1 MTVAGKKKK
10 RSGLSGSALLADDR
24 RHILS
29 ADSNFFIREAYKTL
43 RTNTMFALAGQEGCK
58 IILVTSSLQGEGK
71 SISALNLAI
80 SFAEAENRVL
90 LIDCDL
96 RRPKLARLLRKSSRV
111 GLSNLLLDPSLLGE
125 VLIPGGVDR
134 LDVILSGD
142 IPPNPSELLG
152 SARMESLLAHLR
164 KRYDYVILDTPPVN
178 MVTDAVVLASKSD
191 GVLFVVRAGQSER
204 GPVTHAVEQLE
215 YAQAKLL
222 GFILDDVNGDGTR
235 YGYGKYKYQY
245 HKYSRYGYGRYGYG
259 YGYSSR
265 RNAPDGAQ
273 TGDGPS

>member
-1 MTVAGKKKK
+1 MADKKKK

-58 IILVTSSLQGEGK
+58 IILVTSALQGEGK

-111 GLSNLLLDPSLLGE
+111 GLSNVLLDPLQLGE
-125 VLIPGGVDR
+125 VILPGGVDR

-178 MVTDAVVLASKSD
+178 MVTDAVVLAPKSD

-265 RNAPDGAQ
+265 PKAPDGAQ

>member
-1 MTVAGKKKK
+1 MADKKKK

-29 ADSNFFIREAYKTL
+29 SDSNFFIREAYKTL

-58 IILVTSSLQGEGK
+58 IILVTSALQGEGK

-111 GLSNLLLDPSLLGE
+111 GLSNVLLDPSQLGE
-125 VLIPGGVDR
+125 VILPGGVDR

-178 MVTDAVVLASKSD
+178 MVTDAVVLAPKSD

-265 RNAPDGAQ
+265 PKAPDGAQ
-273 TGDGPS
+273 TGDSPP

>member
-1 MTVAGKKKK
+1 MPKGKRTS
-10 RSGLSGSALLADDR
+10 RSASVNQLAADR
-24 RHILS
+24 RCILTPKS
-29 ADSNFFIREAYKTL
+29 DFYIREAYKTL
-43 RTNTMFALAGQEGCK
+43 RTNTTFALAGEDGCK
-58 IILVTSSLQGEGK
+58 VILVTSSLQGEGK
-71 SISALNLAI
+71 SMTALNLAI

-191 GVLFVVRAGQSER
+191 GVLFVVRSGQSER

-265 RNAPDGAQ
+265 PNAPNGAQ
-273 TGDGPS
+273 TGDSPP

>member
-1 MTVAGKKKK
+1 MADKKKK

-29 ADSNFFIREAYKTL
+29 SDSNFFIREAYKTL

-58 IILVTSSLQGEGK
+58 IILVTSALQGEGK

-111 GLSNLLLDPSLLGE
+111 GLSNVLLDPSQLGE
-125 VLIPGGVDR
+125 VILPGGVDR

-178 MVTDAVVLASKSD
+178 MVTDAVVLAPKSD

-204 GPVTHAVEQLE
+204 GPVSHAVEQLE
-215 YAQAKLL
+215 YAHAKIL
-222 GFILDDVNGDGTR
+222 GFILGDVNGDGTR

-265 RNAPDGAQ
+265 PKAPDGAQ
-273 TGDGPS
+273 TGDSPP